1 MYGMLQ
7 NLELVKARRYH
18 NFLLN
23 RQQSHIN
30 ATATTVR
37 SIPKPVSMS
46 ASQTRGK
53 PIMVTGRRTFSMS
66 SISGFKSSGGC
77 GCGS

>member
-1 MYGMLQ
+1 MRDYKKMYGMLQ
-7 NLELVKARRYH
+7 NLELVKARRYQ

-23 RQQSHIN
+23 RQQL
-30 ATATTVR
+30 TTQTPT
-37 SIPKPVSMS
+37 IPKSMPHG
-46 ASQTRGK
+46 QTRGR